1 MPTTSTNPPR
11 KLSSLFVFTC
21 FFSENIFFFLPSL
34 MLANSLS
41 HIVASYQPNSIYEA
55 IGSNQEAEAG

>member
-1 MPTTSTNPPR
+1 
-11 KLSSLFVFTC
+11 
-21 FFSENIFFFLPSL
+21 